1 MIFADSSPHYQ
12 SSKYVIVG
20 VLFDATSTFRTGSRW
35 APDAI
40 RRASYNFE
48 TYDYEYDIDITEQQ
62 FHDAGNIEFGNP
74 CDMIS
79 EVEATI
85 SGAFDDGK
93 VPLTL
98 GGEHTITF
106 PCVKALS
113 KSADIGVV
121 IFDAHLDFRSEYL
134 GNKYNH
140 AGVARYI
147 SDLGVPL
154 VQIGIRSGTKGE
166 YKLAGERST
175 VYTMDDIG
183 KLGIVQV
190 LNEIE
195 GLLDSDKIY
204 LSIDMDVIDPA
215 YAPGV
220 GNPEPYGLTPLEVRT
235 AIRRLSPLTS
245 GFDIVEITP
254 DYDMGMSALLGAKLL
269 RDFIFSSTKK
279 VFDDI

>member
-1 MIFADSSPHYQ
+1 MIFADSNPDYE

-20 VLFDATSTFRTGSRW
+20 VLFDATSSFRSGSRW
-35 APDAI
+35 APDAM

-48 TYDYEYDIDITEQQ
+48 TYDHEYDIDITEQQ
-62 FHDAGNIEFGNP
+62 FYDAGNIEFGNL

-79 EVEATI
+79 EVEVAI
-85 SGAFDDGK
+85 SSTSDDGK

-113 KSADIGVV
+113 KNADIGVV
-121 IFDAHLDFRSEYL
+121 ILDAHLDFRNEYL
-134 GNKYNH
+134 GNKYSH
-140 AGVARYI
+140 ASVAKHI

-154 VQIGIRSGTKGE
+154 VQVGTRSGTKEE
-166 YKLAGERST
+166 YRLAAERSII
-175 VYTMDDIG
+175 YAMDEIR
-183 KLGIVQV
+183 KRGIVQV

-195 GLLDSDKIY
+195 GFLDVDSIY
-204 LSIDMDVIDPA
+204 LSIDMDAIDPA
-215 YAPGV
+215 FAPGV

-235 AIRRLSPLTS
+235 ALRKLSPVTS

-254 DYDMGMSALLGAKLL
+254 DYDMGLSALLGAKLL
-269 RDFIFSSTKK
+269 RDFIFASSQKK
-279 VFDDI
+279 GV

>member
-1 MIFADSSPHYQ
+1 MIFADSSSDYE
-12 SSKYVIVG
+12 SSRYVIVG
-20 VLFDATSTFRTGSRW
+20 VLFDATSSFRSGSRW
-35 APDAI
+35 APDAM

-62 FHDAGNIEFGNP
+62 FYDAGNIEFGNP

-79 EVEATI
+79 EVEVAI
-85 SGAFDDGK
+85 SSTSDDGK

-113 KSADIGVV
+113 KNADIGV
-121 IFDAHLDFRSEYL
+121 IILDAHLDFRNEYL
-134 GNKYNH
+134 GNKYSH
-140 AGVARYI
+140 ASVAKHI

-154 VQIGIRSGTKGE
+154 VQVGTRSGTKEE
-166 YKLAGERST
+166 YRLAAERSII
-175 VYTMDDIG
+175 YAMDEIR
-183 KLGIVQV
+183 KRGIVQV

-195 GLLDSDKIY
+195 GFLDVDSIY
-204 LSIDMDVIDPA
+204 LSIDMDAIDPA
-215 YAPGV
+215 FAPGV

-235 AIRRLSPLTS
+235 ALRKLSPVTS

-269 RDFIFSSTKK
+269 RDFIFASSQKK
-279 VFDDI
+279 GV

>member
-1 MIFADSSPHYQ
+1 MIFADSSPDYE

-20 VLFDATSTFRTGSRW
+20 VLFDATSSFRTGSRW

-62 FHDAGNIEFGNP
+62 FHDAGNIEFGNL

-79 EVEATI
+79 EVEAVMLGI
-85 SGAFDDGK
+85 FDDGK

-121 IFDAHLDFRSEYL
+121 MLDAHLDFRNEYL
-134 GNKYNH
+134 GNKYSH
-140 AGVARYI
+140 ASVSRHI
-147 SDLGVPL
+147 SDLDVLL
-154 VQIGIRSGTKGE
+154 VQIGTRSGTKEE
-166 YKLAGERST
+166 YQLAAEKSII
-175 VYTMDDIG
+175 YTMDEIR
-183 KLGIVQV
+183 KKGIVQV

-195 GLLDSDKIY
+195 GLLDIDSIY
-204 LSIDMDVIDPA
+204 LSIDMDAIDPA
-215 YAPGV
+215 FAPGV

-235 AIRRLSPLTS
+235 ALRRLSPVTS

-269 RDFIFSSTKK
+269 RDFIFASSQKK
-279 VFDDI
+279 GI

>member
-1 MIFADSSPHYQ
+1 MILADSSPYYQ

-20 VLFDATSTFRTGSRW
+20 VLFDATSSFRTGSRW

-74 CDMIS
+74 YDMIPQ
-79 EVEATI
+79 VEAKI
-85 SGAFDDGK
+85 SGVLDDGK

-98 GGEHTITF
+98 GGEHTISF
-106 PCVKALS
+106 PCVRALS
-113 KSADIGVV
+113 RRADIGVV
-121 IFDAHLDFRSEYL
+121 ILDAHLDFRSEYL
-134 GNKYNH
+134 GNKYSH
-140 AGVARYI
+140 ASVAKYI
-147 SDLGVPL
+147 SDLCVPL
-154 VQIGIRSGTKGE
+154 IQIGIRSGTKEE
-166 YKLAGERST
+166 YKLAAEKST
-175 VYTMDDIG
+175 IYTMDDIG
-183 KLGIVQV
+183 KRGIVHV

-195 GLLDSDKIY
+195 GLLDSDTVY

-235 AIRRLSPLTS
+235 AIRKLSPVTS
-245 GFDIVEITP
+245 GFDIVEVTP

-269 RDFIFSSTKK
+269 RDFIFSSTQKK
-279 VFDDI
+279 I

>member
-1 MIFADSSPHYQ
+1 MIFADSSLDYK

-20 VLFDATSTFRTGSRW
+20 VLFDATSSFRSGSRW
-35 APDAI
+35 APDAM

-62 FHDAGNIEFGNP
+62 FHDAGNIEFGNL

-79 EVEATI
+79 EVEVVI
-85 SGAFDDGK
+85 SSTCDDGK

-98 GGEHTITF
+98 GGEHTITL

-121 IFDAHLDFRSEYL
+121 ILDAHLDFRNEYL
-134 GNKYNH
+134 GNKYSH
-140 AGVARYI
+140 AGVAKHI

-154 VQIGIRSGTKGE
+154 VQIGTRSGTKEE
-166 YKLAGERST
+166 YRLAAERSII
-175 VYTMDDIG
+175 YAMDEIR
-183 KLGIVQV
+183 KRGIVQV

-195 GLLDSDKIY
+195 GFLDVDSIY

-215 YAPGV
+215 FAPGV

-235 AIRRLSPLTS
+235 ALRKLSPVTS

-269 RDFIFSSTKK
+269 RDFIFASSQKK
-279 VFDDI
+279 GV

>member
-1 MIFADSSPHYQ
+1 MIFADSSPDYE
-12 SSKYVIVG
+12 SSKYVILG
-20 VLFDATSTFRTGSRW
+20 VLFDATSSFRTGSRW

-48 TYDYEYDIDITEQQ
+48 SYDYEYDIDIKEQQ
-62 FHDAGNIEFGNP
+62 FHDAGNIEFGNL

-79 EVEATI
+79 VVEAVI
-85 SGAFDDGK
+85 SGTFDDGK

-106 PCVKALS
+106 PCVKALA

-121 IFDAHLDFRSEYL
+121 MLDAHLDFRDEYL
-134 GNKYNH
+134 GNKYSH
-140 AGVARYI
+140 AGVTKHI

-154 VQIGIRSGTKGE
+154 VQIGTRSGTKEE
-166 YKLAGERST
+166 YQLAAKRSII
-175 VYTMDDIG
+175 YTMDEIRQIG
-183 KLGIVQV
+183 IAQM

-195 GLLDSDKIY
+195 GLLDIDSIY
-204 LSIDMDVIDPA
+204 LSIDMDAIDPA
-215 YAPGV
+215 FAPGV

-235 AIRRLSPLTS
+235 ALRRLAPVTS
-245 GFDIVEITP
+245 GFDIVEVTP

-269 RDFIFSSTKK
+269 RDFIFASSQKK
-279 VFDDI
+279 SI

>member
-1 MIFADSSPHYQ
+1 MIFADSSPDYEL
-12 SSKYVIVG
+12 SKYVIVG
-20 VLFDATSTFRTGSRW
+20 VLFDATSSFRSGSRW
-35 APDAI
+35 APDAM

-62 FHDAGNIEFGNP
+62 FYDAGNIEFGNP

-79 EVEATI
+79 EVEVAI
-85 SGAFDDGK
+85 SSTSDDGK

-113 KSADIGVV
+113 KNADIGV
-121 IFDAHLDFRSEYL
+121 IILDAHLDFRNEYL
-134 GNKYNH
+134 GNKYSH
-140 AGVARYI
+140 ASVAKHI

-154 VQIGIRSGTKGE
+154 VQVGTRSGTKEE
-166 YKLAGERST
+166 YRLAAERSII
-175 VYTMDDIG
+175 YAMDEIR
-183 KLGIVQV
+183 KRGIVQV

-195 GLLDSDKIY
+195 GFLDVDSIY
-204 LSIDMDVIDPA
+204 LSIDMDAIDPA
-215 YAPGV
+215 FAPGV

-235 AIRRLSPLTS
+235 ALRKLSPVTS

-269 RDFIFSSTKK
+269 RDFIFASSQKK
-279 VFDDI
+279 GV